1 MEEGESNDYS
11 PFRNDENEEDEENME
26 ELEAMLYSQIYYDQS
41 EVEERDFTI
50 NDTFGDAPD
59 VEKALCESPSN
70 VDSGYEQ
77 SRPGSGIQEGEDID
91 SDEDSL
97 IITRA

>member
-1 MEEGESNDYS
+1 MEEGERETYS
-11 PFRNDENEEDEENME
+11 YTRNEEEDVEGEDEENME

-41 EVEERDFTI
+41 EVEERDFTV

-77 SRPGSGIQEGEDID
+77 SRPGSGIQT
-91 SDEDSL
+91 SFL
-97 IITRA
+97 VF